1 MSTIDNLIKNKNKRK
16 ILFTPG
22 PSSLSKKNIL
32 GLGPFFGMGD
42 SDYLSTERDVL
53 NKLKK
58 IFKRTKNVSSSQL
71 RYRAYKNYKKIYEKK

>member
-1 MSTIDNLIKNKNKRK
+1 MSAIENFIKNKNRRK
-16 ILFTPG
+16 ILFPPG
-22 PSSLSKKNIL
+22 PSSLSKENIL
-32 GLGPFFGMGD
+32 GLGPFFGKGD
-42 SDYLSTERDVL
+42 TDYLSVEKNLL